1 MDGQA
6 ELPNACGGN
15 LTTEYRKGT
24 QTESRTKDKITIN
37 HSVITAMAYEGR
49 VNRHSQEKKGVPEVR
64 HLWERLFYVG

>member
-37 HSVITAMAYEGR
+37 HSVITAMAYEGLTGIHR
-49 VNRHSQEKKGVPEVR
+49 KRKAFPRFGIFGNA
-64 HLWERLFYVG
+64 FFT